1 MEAIKYNLSH
11 VLNDSVLVDVI
22 ENSIVSVTDALG
34 RIEYAND
41 KFCEILECDA
51 NRLVGETHKLLKS
64 PLYSGEIYK
73 NLWRTIKME
82 KKWNGV
88 LTDVSSTGKIF
99 WLDTTIIPIRN
110 EGEKGL
116 KYLSIYKDVT
126 KYHNENEKLVA
137 CKSTNESFLQSM
149 PLNVFTITRHGKIL
163 NANKNFCNKEIGELI
178 GTYIYDY
185 FITTSFEAFKNNI
198 DKVYIDKA
206 INQFE
211 LYDFD
216 SNGKK
221 IFFSAVVS
229 PNYDKLGVIISS
241 TIALRE
247 ITDFKDLSD
256 DLIDSEAKFRAIYQ
270 SINVGIIVVAD
281 EKGNVTEWNK
291 GAEAAFGYAEEEII
305 GRSLTVLMSKKYRNG
320 NIKELL
326 RVVNKIKNKQNVD
339 IIEMCCLRKNG
350 EHFPVEFAL
359 SNGNVGEN
367 IFYCA
372 MMFDISNRK
381 SLENK
386 LNKKTEELELFLY
399 RSAHDLKAPF
409 SSAEGV
415 LSLLK
420 EEKDQDRVVFLT
432 DMLDTVIKNGKELSE
447 NLSQASCVTAK
458 KKESNKI
465 NFSKTIDGIL
475 VLLSGANKFDNI
487 KFNIDVVDP
496 FGYNSNQE
504 MINSILQN
512 LIHNAVKY
520 SRVPKENEKA
530 FVNIDVKTLEKEVVI
545 TIEDNGV
552 GIYKNKIDKI
562 FDLYYRANKY
572 DVPGH
577 GLGLYIVK
585 NMVDD
590 LKGVITVKSSIKNGS
605 VFKVVLPSA
614 I

>member
-11 VLNDSVLVDVI
+11 VLNDSVLIDVI

-51 NRLVGETHKLLKS
+51 NKLVGETHQLLKS
-64 PLYSGEIYK
+64 PLYTGKIYR
-73 NLWRTIKME
+73 NLWRTIKMGN
-82 KKWNGV
+82 KWNGV
-88 LTDVSSTGKIF
+88 LTDVSSTGKTF
-99 WLDTTIIPIRN
+99 WLDTTIIPIKN

-126 KYHNENEKLVA
+126 KYHNENEKLSEG
-137 CKSTNESFLQSM
+137 KSINESFLEAM

-163 NANKNFCNKEIGELI
+163 NANKSFCNTEIKKLI

-185 FITTSFEAFKNNI
+185 FIASSFEAFKNNI

-206 INQFE
+206 THQFE

-221 IFFSAVVS
+221 IFFSVIVS
-229 PNYDKLGVIISS
+229 PNYDKFGVIISS

-247 ITDFKDLSD
+247 VTDFKGISD
-256 DLIDSEAKFRAIYQ
+256 ELVDSEAKFRSIYQ

-281 EKGNVTEWNK
+281 DKGNVTEWNK
-291 GAEAAFGYAEEEII
+291 GAEAAFGYVEEEMI

-326 RVVNKIKNKQNVD
+326 RAVNKIRNKQNVD

-359 SNGNVGEN
+359 SNGSVGEN
-367 IFYCA
+367 VFYCA

-381 SLENK
+381 VLENK
-386 LNKKTEELELFLY
+386 LKKKTEELELFLY

-420 EEKDQDRVVFLT
+420 EEKNPDRILFLT

-447 NLSQASCVTAK
+447 NLSQASSVTVK
-458 KKESNKI
+458 KKESKEI
-465 NFSKTIDGIL
+465 DFSKTVDNIL
-475 VLLSGANKFDNI
+475 ELLSGTTKFDNI
-487 KFNIDVVDP
+487 KFNIDVVDTY
-496 FGYNSNQE
+496 GHYSNQE
-504 MINSILQN
+504 MLNSILQN

-520 SRVPKENEKA
+520 SREPRENETP
-530 FVNIDVKTLEKEVVI
+530 FVNIKVKTSEKEAVI
-545 TIEDNGV
+545 IIKDNGV
-552 GIYKNKIDKI
+552 GIYKNKMDKI

-585 NMVDD
+585 NMVED
-590 LKGVITVKSSIKNGS
+590 LKGVITVESSIKNGS
-605 VFKVVLPSA
+605 VFKVVLPSV